1 MEKCVVIYKS
11 QTGFTEKYANW
22 IAEELGCDTYPWENV
37 NLIDLSEFDLI
48 IFGGGVR
55 AGRIGG
61 IKFVDKTRNEFPN
74 KKLVIFAT
82 GATPLH
88 ESEAIERVRTI
99 NVPKN
104 SGIPFF
110 YFQSGFN
117 YERMKGLDKLLITMV
132 RGIMS
137 MMKDKDGKQ
146 NEMVSAMKNS
156 YDHSSRES
164 IEPLVSYVRSL

>member
-61 IKFVDKTRNEFPN
+61 IKFVDKTQNEFPN

-82 GATPLH
+82 GATPPH
-88 ESEAIERVRTI
+88 ESEAIERVRTM

-117 YERMKGLDKLLITMV
+117 YERMKGFDKLLITMV
-132 RGIMS
+132 RGVMG
-137 MMKDKDGKQ
+137 MMKDKDGTP